1 MEALAAEEVVEI
13 AVVVAEEVAVAVAV
27 AVAVDLPVVEAGLPA
42 EEEDHLRAAETEDS
56 NILKH
61 EH

>member
-1 MEALAAEEVVEI
+1 MEALAADEVVEI
-13 AVVVAEEVAVAVAV
+13 AVAVAVEVAVAVAV

>member
-1 MEALAAEEVVEI
+1 MEALAADEEVEI
-13 AVVVAEEVAVAVAV
+13 AAVAAEE
-27 AVAVDLPVVEAGLPA
+27 VAVDLPVVVEAAEAGLPA
-42 EEEDHLRAAETEDS
+42 AEEDHLRAAETEDS